1 MGTDALDDIVDG
13 GHQEAVRDIDLGHGD
28 VRQAEGAVTLLAE
41 EVNMQVIILVV
52 AMAVAEFIAHAV
64 TAILY
69 DMHQMMLTEESE
81 RTKDARLVD
90 GQYLILQFG
99 ERQRPSSLRQRP
111 DNDNPVGC
119 RFDAVERQ

>member
-13 GHQEAVRDIDLGHGD
+13 GHQEAVRNIDLGHGD

-64 TAILY
+64 TTILY

-90 GQYLILQFG
+90 GQYLILQFS

-111 DNDNPVGC
+111 DNDNPVGR

>member
-90 GQYLILQFG
+90 GEYCVFQF
-99 ERQRPSSLRQRP
+99 RQRQRSSGLCQRP
-111 DNDNPVGC
+111 GNDNPVSR